1 MIFKSI
7 ECKGRKGHKG
17 PKGLK
22 GPKAD
27 FVLFEAVAEILTG
40 NFFRPFRPFRPLS
53 RGITLIEVLLAL
65 GLTVLVTGLIGGL
78 IQIYQGHLEIARDNV
93 RQARLARA
101 VLTMIA
107 DDVRGVLRQ
116 QTNDDAATL
125 EKFLTSNAASNAAG
139 AKGGGGGQSAG
150 GGGGGQT
157 SGGNNQN
164 PGSSQTSSGGQTAG
178 GGQSAGGGQ
187 AGGKQSGGGGQS
199 AQSGASGQSSTG
211 GTASSG
217 TAATDPSATE
227 TTAAPMPP
235 GIFGTETALEIDVS
249 RPPRPDEYIAEMQ
262 NPLESKMTDIPS
274 DTKTVSY
281 YIQAPQLNGIQDP
294 LSSAAGVGIMSN
306 GGLVR
311 RSLDR
316 AITRW
321 AYEQGQ
327 TDQVSTTGQL
337 LASEIIALS
346 FSYFDGIEW
355 TTTWDSSA
363 QGLPWAIQ
371 ITIAMQHSKQAR
383 EMPITP
389 GTSLLTLMSMPKS
402 ESGLE
407 TYSTLAL
414 VPGAQLLKTP
424 AEQSTTDGSS
434 PTSSL
439 GF

>member
-1 MIFKSI
+1 MIDEIRS
-7 ECKGRKGHKG
+7 KGRKGRKG
-17 PKGLK
+17 PKI
-22 GPKAD
+22 AFD
-27 FVLFEAVAEILTG
+27 RSSEARCRIGATD
-40 NFFRPFRPFRPLS
+40 FFRPFRPLPF
-53 RGITLIEVLLAL
+53 GITLIEVILAL

-101 VLTMIA
+101 VLTMIS
-107 DDVRGVLRQ
+107 DDIRGVLRQ

-125 EKFLTSNAASNAAG
+125 EKFLTSSAASSTKG
-139 AKGGGGGQSAG
+139 AKGGAGGQSGGNPSSGGGQSTGGAQTAGGQNPSGGQSAG
-150 GGGGGQT
+150 G
-157 SGGNNQN
+157 
-164 PGSSQTSSGGQTAG
+164 A
-178 GGQSAGGGQ
+178 
-187 AGGKQSGGGGQS
+187 
-199 AQSGASGQSSTG
+199 SGAAGPSAAG

-217 TAATDPSATE
+217 AAADPSATE

-235 GIFGTETALEIDVS
+235 GILGTETAIEIDVS
-249 RPPRPDEYIAEMQ
+249 RPPRPDEYIAELK
-262 NPLESKMTDIPS
+262 NPLESKLTDIPS

-294 LSSAAGVGIMSN
+294 LSSAAGVGVMSN

-321 AYEQGQ
+321 AFEQGQ

-337 LASEIIALS
+337 LASEIIAIS
-346 FSYFDGIEW
+346 FSYFDGVEW

-389 GTSLLTLMSMPKS
+389 GTSLVTLMSMPKS

-407 TYSTLAL
+407 TYSALAL

-424 AEQSTTDGSS
+424 AEKSTTDGSS